1 MTHPTNAEIMTAIN
15 DMRAHFDRS
24 FDALSAEFSEFKRA
38 MSQNHFETVGR
49 VKSTDER
56 LDNHILH
63 HR

>member
-1 MTHPTNAEIMTAIN
+1 MAALA
-15 DMRAHFDRS
+15 DMHTHFDKR
-24 FDALSAEFSEFKRA
+24 FDVLSSEFVEFKRA

-56 LDNHILH
+56 FDNHILH

>member
-1 MTHPTNAEIMTAIN
+1 MTAVP
-15 DMRAHFDRS
+15 FDTLK
-24 FDALSAEFSEFKRA
+24 FAKRDLTIRLGA
-38 MSQNHFETVGR
+38 MIGVGIGFLMSQNHFETVGR